1 MALRSRL
8 LPAAPHDAPAA
19 TGPAAAAFF
28 DLDNT
33 LIQGASLFHLARGLA
48 AHRFLTTRQVAR
60 FGWSQLTFRMQGERD
75 GLLETT
81 RSRALAFARGHT
93 VAEMSLICQEIFD
106 DYLAD
111 RIWPGTRALAQ
122 RHLGRGEPVWLVTAA
137 PWELARVVA
146 DRLELTGALGTTA
159 EAVDGVYTGRIA
171 GEVLHGA
178 AKGTA
183 VRALAEREGYRLTD
197 CHAYSDS
204 ANDLPML
211 TTVGHPC
218 AVNPD
223 HRLRRHAG
231 QQDWPVVDFRTGVRL
246 WRVAAPG
253 AAAAGACAGVA
264 AAAAACR
271 KVSKRAASGREA
283 R

>member
-1 MALRSRL
+1 MAPRGDTRSAPVREN
-8 LPAAPHDAPAA
+8 PSAAAA
-19 TGPAAAAFF
+19 GATAAFF

-60 FGWSQLTFRMQGERD
+60 FAWSQVTFRMRGERA

-81 RSRALAFARGHT
+81 RSRALAFAQGHS
-93 VAEMSLICQEIFD
+93 VAELSLICQDTFD
-106 DYLAD
+106 EYLAD
-111 RIWPGTRALAQ
+111 KIWPGTRALAQ
-122 RHLGRGEPVWLVTAA
+122 RHIGRGEPVWLVTAA

-146 DRLELTGALGTTA
+146 ERLELTGALGTTA

-178 AKGTA
+178 AKGAA
-183 VRALAEREGYRLTD
+183 VRSLALREGYRLAA

-231 QQDWPVVDFRTGVRL
+231 QHDWPVLDFRTGMRSL
-246 WRVAAPG
+246 RFGG
-253 AAAAGACAGVA
+253 AAAGDRAVP
-264 AAAAACR
+264 
-271 KVSKRAASGREA
+271 KRAGPDQAPEDRPIADRHA
-283 R
+283 RTR